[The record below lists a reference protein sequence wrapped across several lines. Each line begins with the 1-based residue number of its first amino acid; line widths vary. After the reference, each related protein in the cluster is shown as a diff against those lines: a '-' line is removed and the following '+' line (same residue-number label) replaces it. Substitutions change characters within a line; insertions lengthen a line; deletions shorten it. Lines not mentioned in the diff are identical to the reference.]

1 VDINNKLKL
10 KKMSRNKL
18 HPFYSVQVKNLTD
31 SVIENV
37 NLLRENQKGIILEP
51 IFSTT
56 TLEQNIFMFKYAKNS
71 LITYDFESG
80 PACRSLEVTRTV
92 VLL

>member
-1 VDINNKLKL
+1 MDINNKLKL

-56 TLEQNIFMFKYAKNS
+56 TLEQNIFMFKR
-71 LITYDFESG
+71 
-80 PACRSLEVTRTV
+80 PC
-92 VLL
+92 